1 MPAKLRSPASSD
13 RKPTPALLPRNLEK
27 NLLAY
32 AAAASGAVIGF
43 AQPAAAEIIYT
54 PSNIPMAQ
62 GFAGGAITQFDINN
76 DGTPD
81 FAFSNFSYF
90 THGLGAAYLKIS
102 PDLTGNAVIGV
113 QGPQRPLASALASG
127 VEVGPNANFQ
137 SSPKGVYQAGVFFG
151 STNTLR
157 SGSWSTVETAYLGLK
172 FVVNGETHYGWAR
185 IKFVSPVGFN
195 FLSGSIAGYAYETV
209 ANQPILTGQTTGTA
223 KKNKQSRQASPA
235 AESTPTTR
243 AQSLGMLAAGAA
255 AASVWLGTTT
265 VE

>member
-1 MPAKLRSPASSD
+1 MPAKSRTAASRD
-13 RKPTPALLPRNLEK
+13 RKLTAARLPRNLER

-32 AAAASGAVIGF
+32 AAAASGALIGF
-43 AQPAAAEIIYT
+43 AQPAVAEVVYT

-62 GFAGGAITQFDINN
+62 GFVGGAITQFDINN

-81 FAFSNFSYF
+81 FAFSNYSYV
-90 THGLGAAYLKIS
+90 THGLGALYLKIL

-113 QGPQRPLASALASG
+113 QGSQRPLASALASG

-137 SSPKGVYQAGVFFG
+137 SSPRGVYQARFFFG
-151 STNTLR
+151 STRTLR
-157 SGSWSTVETAYLGLK
+157 SGSWLTVETAYLGLK

-185 IKFVSPVGFN
+185 IKFVSPVGVN

-209 ANQPILTGQTTGTA
+209 ANQPILTGQTSGTG
-223 KKNKQSRQASPA
+223 KKNKQSGKASPA

-255 AASVWLGTTT
+255 ATAVWRGKAT